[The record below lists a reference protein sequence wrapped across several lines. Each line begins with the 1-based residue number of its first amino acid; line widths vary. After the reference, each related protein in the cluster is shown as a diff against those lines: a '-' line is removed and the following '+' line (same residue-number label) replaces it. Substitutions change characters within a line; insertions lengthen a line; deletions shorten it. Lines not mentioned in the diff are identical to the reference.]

1 MTESTIRDVRQEP
14 EPVPEAKL
22 LIVDDEE
29 PILRALQRE
38 LRGQLLS
45 ITACNDPHSALEAV
59 KRERFALI
67 ITDNRMPGMTGI
79 ELLEQVKRISPDTSR
94 ILLTGYTDLDSA
106 IRAIN
111 EGEINFFIA
120 KPWQR
125 EQLLERVAQGL
136 EKHRQRIQNQQLT
149 QNLEETNKFL
159 SLSNEQLKNLASRD
173 QMTGLF
179 NNAEF
184 QNNLGRQIKLFRRD
198 QQPFCLAMGDID
210 NFKRVNDTHG
220 HPAGDAVIKSIAQI
234 LMTVLREEVDTSYR
248 YGGEEFAII
257 MRNTPEEPGAMVMSR
272 VIARVAQTRVP
283 ITGNELAVTMSFG
296 VGQFDPA
303 WSGAELVER
312 VDQALYSA
320 KHGGKNRVAKVSS
333 LLTTGKG

>member
-1 MTESTIRDVRQEP
+1 MSEP
-14 EPVPEAKL
+14 KVGEAAEALAEAKV

-79 ELLEQVKRISPDTSR
+79 ELLEQVKRISPETSR

-106 IRAIN
+106 VRAIN
-111 EGEINFFIA
+111 DGEINFFIA
-120 KPWQR
+120 KPWER

-136 EKHRQRIQNQQLT
+136 EKHRQRVQIQQLT
-149 QNLEETNKFL
+149 QDLEERNKIL
-159 SLSNEQLKNLASRD
+159 SLSNEQLKNLAVRD
-173 QMTGLF
+173 QMTGLY
-179 NNAEF
+179 NHAQF
-184 QNNLGRQIKLFRRD
+184 QNDLARQIKLFRRD
-198 QQPFCLAMGDID
+198 HQPFCLAMGDID
-210 NFKRVNDTHG
+210 NFKRINDTHG

-234 LMTVLREEVDTSYR
+234 LQTALREEVDSSYR
-248 YGGEEFAII
+248 YGGEEFTII
-257 MRNTPEEPGAMVMSR
+257 MRNTTEEPGGVVMTR
-272 VIARVAQTRVP
+272 VIARVAQSRVP
-283 ITGNELAVTMSFG
+283 IPGNELSVTMSFG

-303 WSGAELVER
+303 WSAEELLQR

-320 KHGGKNRVAKVSS
+320 KHGGKNRVARVSTLPMS
-333 LLTTGKG
+333 GKE